1 MTDKKISDLTAL
13 ATPATDDEIAIVDT
27 DASSTKKITVANLIP
42 LTEGVP
48 SGTIN
53 GSNTAFTITAP
64 TLGFFLLILNG
75 AVQTPGG
82 EDYTRSGSTVTYA
95 TAPPTGSS
103 HRYWAF

>member
-1 MTDKKISDLTAL
+1 MTA
-13 ATPATDDEIAIVDT
+13 PATDDEIAIVDS
-27 DASSTKKITVANLIP
+27 DASATKKITVANLIP
-42 LTEGVP
+42 ITEGTP

-53 GSNTAFTITAP
+53 GSNTVFTITAP

-82 EDYTRSGSTVTYA
+82 TDYTRSSTTITYA
-95 TAPPTGSS
+95 TAPPTGWS